1 MNATENEEAI
11 LACLLSHPDQ
21 SAPYVCAEL
30 RPEHFLGVE
39 GDIYRQILAIYSEG
53 QGIDIMAVA
62 GRLRQREELDKVGG
76 FARLSSLTGKG
87 ALPSLLPEHVRA
99 VKEKAAQRALAT
111 LLRAKVSEVES
122 PACDVSA
129 LLSELMETMEEIG
142 QDRAKRKVP
151 TMRELTLQA
160 MERIQARNSKDVSE
174 VGVSTGIKSLDR
186 ETGGLRPGSQWVI
199 AGPAKGGKS
208 SLAISLLK
216 AMAIDA
222 KQRCAFFGLEM
233 PSVENVERL
242 ICNVGKVSASGMRDG
257 EIDHQEM
264 GQLVA
269 TASKLSTAPI
279 MFRDDIFDLAE
290 LLGTARQMKA
300 AFPDLFAIF
309 VDYAQL
315 LSGEDEKNREREVA
329 VISRSLRKLSMQLG
343 LCVVLLSQVNDDGK
357 LRESRA
363 LGMDAT
369 TVVFIEFDKNPGI
382 RKLRLVQ
389 RSGKS
394 GIELKVAYVG
404 EHFQFADLAEGY
416 MDEDEEEKPKHGRN
430 GRKWQD

>member
-1 MNATENEEAI
+1 MNAASNEEAI
-11 LACLLSHPDQ
+11 LSCLLAHPAQ

-39 GDIYRQILAIYSEG
+39 GEIYREILGIYSEG
-53 QGIDIMAVA
+53 LSIEVMTLA
-62 GRLRQREELDKVGG
+62 GRLRDRDLLPAIGG
-76 FARLSSLTGKG
+76 YARLSSLTIMG
-87 ALPSLLPEHVRA
+87 ALPSNLPDHVRV
-99 VKEKAAQRALAT
+99 VKEKAAQRKLAAL
-111 LLRAKVSEVES
+111 LKAKAEEVES
-122 PACDVSA
+122 SACNVGEMTA
-129 LLSELMETMEEIG
+129 EILATIEEISH
-142 QDRAKRKVP
+142 DRTKRKTP
-151 TMRELTLQA
+151 TMRELTIEA
-160 MERIQARNSKDVSE
+160 MNRIQSRASKDVAE
-174 VGVSTGIKSLDR
+174 VGVSTGIKTLDK

-208 SLAISLLK
+208 SLAVSFLK
-216 AMAIDA
+216 AVAIDA

-242 ICNVGKVSASGMRDG
+242 VCHVGRVSASGIRDG
-257 EIDHQEM
+257 ELKGHDM
-264 GQLVA
+264 TNLTA
-269 TASKLSTAPI
+269 AASKLSGAPI
-279 MFRDDIFDLAE
+279 LFRDDIFDLAE
-290 LLGTARQMKA
+290 LIGTARQMKA
-300 AFPDLFAIF
+300 AYPDLFAIF

-315 LSGEDEKNREREVA
+315 LSGDNDEKNREREVA
-329 VISRSLRKLSMQLG
+329 IISRSLRKLSMQLG

-369 TVVFIEFDKNPGI
+369 TVVFIEFDKDPGV

-389 RSGKS
+389 RNGKS

-416 MDEDEEEKPKHGRN
+416 VSEEEEPPKKKRRWN
-430 GRKWQD
+430 DR